1 MGVNVSIPSRLAVVA
16 VALGGLA
23 ACSSDSSSSVAPV
36 TNSVVSGASLPEPT
50 DPSIAVDTLPV
61 VTVTP
66 PEVTNAPPAGTTKP
80 KPSTTT
86 TTTKPKPSTTT
97 TTTTAPPVK
106 DNWKPTNGASVPGP
120 LAVPCCAENFHGTP
134 SPELPA
140 EGGQL
145 ADGTYFAEGQFR
157 KVPSKP
163 LKLKVF
169 RLEACSKIPD
179 RCEEFGDDATAMG
192 IDRAGSFAL
201 TLPLDKS
208 VRIVYTGYSQDGGA
222 TVIGTGADLA
232 KLATALHD
240 SYDKRIG
247 SRIAKG
253 QKPDKVL
260 ADVAANPGDGW
271 AAADAS
277 AGVLTYTV
285 GSAPP
290 VLLQAVPDSG
300 NGADLIGIVALHV
313 EGGKIT
319 LITYGGFYS

>member
-1 MGVNVSIPSRLAVVA
+1 MR
-16 VALGGLA
+16 
-23 ACSSDSSSSVAPV
+23 
-36 TNSVVSGASLPEPT
+36 
-50 DPSIAVDTLPV
+50 
-61 VTVTP
+61 
-66 PEVTNAPPAGTTKP
+66 
-80 KPSTTT
+80 
-86 TTTKPKPSTTT
+86 
-97 TTTTAPPVK
+97 
-106 DNWKPTNGASVPGP
+106 
-120 LAVPCCAENFHGTP
+120 
-134 SPELPA
+134 
-140 EGGQL
+140 
-145 ADGTYFAEGQFR
+145 
-157 KVPSKP
+157 
-163 LKLKVF
+163 
-169 RLEACSKIPD
+169 
-179 RCEEFGDDATAMG
+179 
-192 IDRAGSFAL
+192 
-201 TLPLDKS
+201 
-208 VRIVYTGYSQDGGA
+208 A